1 MGSSKIPELTQ
12 RDLTISRLGT
22 SRIQSPLS
30 LSTTK
35 GDGRG
40 DFVPANSQI
49 RYQIDTLPGAAHQDL
64 VLEQAGPRERIFF
77 HPENTTAA
85 IVTCGGLCPGL
96 NNVIRSIFY
105 ELKHN
110 YRVPRILGIHD
121 GYTGLNPEQ
130 GRPPLQL
137 TDEDV
142 VEIHKLGGVILGTSR
157 GPQDAEVVV
166 KFLHRENI
174 DILFCVGGDGTLR
187 GAHAIS
193 REIARQGLKISVAGV
208 PKTIDN
214 DIPFVYRTFGF
225 STALEEAQQALR
237 CAHAEANSAVNGV
250 GLVKLMGRHAGF
262 ITAYAA
268 LANQDANF
276 VLVPE
281 IDFPLEGPDGLLVSL
296 QQRLKRRHHA
306 VIAVAEGAGQ
316 YLFDSD
322 HDHLDASGNPKFH
335 DIGPFLKLQIEQ
347 HFHEQ
352 RIPLSVKYIDPSY
365 LIRSVPANTQDRL
378 LSNQMARF
386 AVHAAMAG
394 NTDVLIG
401 HWNNRFVH
409 VPIGTA
415 VRTSKRMEVEGD
427 LWTSILLST
436 GQPRWPAT
444 LQP

>member
-1 MGSSKIPELTQ
+1 MGSSRIPELTQ
-12 RDLTISRLGT
+12 GDLTIPRLGT
-22 SRIQSPLS
+22 SKIQSPLN
-30 LSTTK
+30 LSNTR

-40 DFVPANSQI
+40 DFVPANSRI
-49 RYQIDTLPGAAHQDL
+49 RYQIHTLPGTAHQDL
-64 VLEQAGPRERIFF
+64 ELEQAGPRERIFF

-96 NNVIRSIFY
+96 NNVVRSIFH

-110 YRVPRILGIHD
+110 YRVPRILGIHN
-121 GYTGLNPEQ
+121 GYAGLNPEQ
-130 GRPPLQL
+130 GRPPSQL
-137 TDEDV
+137 TDDDV

-157 GPQDAEVVV
+157 GPQDAAVIV
-166 KFLHRENI
+166 KFLQREKI

-187 GAHAIS
+187 GAHAVS
-193 REIARQGLKISVAGV
+193 QEIARRDLKISVAGI

-268 LANQDANF
+268 LASQDANF

-296 QQRLKRRHHA
+296 QQRLERRNHA

-316 YLFDSD
+316 HLFDSD
-322 HDHLDASGNPKFH
+322 LDHFDASGNPKFR
-335 DIGPFLKLQIEQ
+335 DIGPFLKLRIER
-347 HFHEQ
+347 HFQ
-352 RIPLSVKYIDPSY
+352 QQKIPISVKYIDPSY
-365 LIRSVPANTQDRL
+365 LIRSVPANAQDRL

-401 HWNNRFVH
+401 HWNNCFVH

-415 VRTSKRMEVEGD
+415 VRTSKCMEVEGD
-427 LWTSILLST
+427 LWTSVLLST

-444 LQP
+444 PKS